1 MIIIADSSPLIALA
15 VIGKL
20 DLLDKLYE
28 EIYVPNAVFQEL
40 AGNDKAF
47 AKELRIFLTGKVKE
61 VENRLAVDMLLCDIG
76 AGEAEAIILALEQR
90 PDAVLIDDLKARKFA
105 KIRGLNI
112 IGTLGI
118 LLKAKKAGLVR
129 EIRPL
134 LEAMLAGNIRISQK
148 IKEITLQA
156 AQEIEL

>member
-15 VIGKL
+15 VIAKL

-40 AGNDKAF
+40 ANNDKAF
-47 AKELRIFLTGKVKE
+47 ANELRTFLTGKIKE
-61 VENRLAVDMLLCDIG
+61 VENKLAVDVLLSDIG
-76 AGEAEAIILALEQR
+76 AGEAEAIVLALEQR

-118 LLKAKKAGLVR
+118 LLKAKKAGLLR

-134 LEAMLAGNIRISQK
+134 LDDLLVANIRISEK
-148 IKEITLQA
+148 IREIALQA
-156 AQEIEL
+156 AQEI

>member
-15 VIGKL
+15 VISKL
-20 DLLDKLYE
+20 ELLDKLYE

-40 AGNDKAF
+40 ADNDKAF
-47 AKELRIFLTGKVKE
+47 ANELRVFLTGRIKE
-61 VENRLAVDMLLCDIG
+61 VENRLAVDVLLSDIG
-76 AGEAEAIILALEQR
+76 AGEAEAIILALEQQ

-118 LLKAKKAGLVR
+118 LLKAKKSGLIE
-129 EIRPL
+129 EIKPL
-134 LEAMLAGNIRISQK
+134 LDELLGANIRISEK
-148 IKEITLQA
+148 IREIALQA
-156 AQEIEL
+156 AQEA